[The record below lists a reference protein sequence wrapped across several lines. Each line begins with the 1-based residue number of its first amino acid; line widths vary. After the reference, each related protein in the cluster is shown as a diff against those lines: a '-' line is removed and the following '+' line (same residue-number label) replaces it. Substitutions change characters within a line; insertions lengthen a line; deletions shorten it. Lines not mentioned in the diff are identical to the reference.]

1 MSRIEVEELVDRVL
15 EKLLKVD
22 FRNVADATR
31 SNVPK
36 WTSLMHIEIFFALE
50 EETGI
55 RLSEDDMAFSES
67 RNELVEAVLKAL
79 PSD

>member
-1 MSRIEVEELVDRVL
+1 MSRIEVEEMVNRVL
-15 EKLLKVD
+15 ERLLKVD
-22 FRNVADATR
+22 SQTVADATR

-50 EETGI
+50 EETGV

-67 RNELVEAVLKAL
+67 RNDLVEAVLKAL
-79 PSD
+79 PSN

>member
-1 MSRIEVEELVDRVL
+1 
-15 EKLLKVD
+15 
-22 FRNVADATR
+22 
-31 SNVPK
+31 
-36 WTSLMHIEIFFALE
+36 MHIEIFFALE